1 MATNPVTSLFFGMMS
16 GDDASQH
23 PSPAP
28 SLPGANRFVPH
39 PLEKISEFGRALGC
53 YRKAAHKLNPRFFPP
68 LWKKTLDNNNL
79 WQTIGPPDVS
89 REKELRRGGVL
100 WDAMAQTPPDSPQS
114 LAITHHSGISSGEA
128 KRGKKP

>member
-1 MATNPVTSLFFGMMS
+1 MATNLVTPLFFGMMS
-16 GDDASQH
+16 GDDAPQH

-79 WQTIGPPDVS
+79 WQTIGPP
-89 REKELRRGGVL
+89 RRLQGKGAEEG
-100 WDAMAQTPPDSPQS
+100 WS
-114 LAITHHSGISSGEA
+114 LMGCNGPNSS
-128 KRGKKP
+128 